1 MFLPALDAPVHP
13 IETAMSLYVKDT
25 YHATVIGI
33 SGKFLGSLEGDRFRS
48 MLDDCKSQGKTRLV
62 LDLAET
68 DLMDSTAIGLLIA
81 GLTSMRRVGGDI
93 RLANMKKRIRNLFLM
108 TRLLGPVFASYD
120 SLELAA
126 ASYQSPSVEA

>member
-1 MFLPALDAPVHP
+1 
-13 IETAMSLYVKDT
+13 MSLDVKDT
-25 YHATVIGI
+25 YHATVIEI
-33 SGKFLGSLEGDRFRS
+33 SGKFFGSLEGDRFKA
-48 MLDDCKSQGKTRLV
+48 LLEDCKTHGKTHLV

-108 TRLLGPVFASYD
+108 TRLLGPVFESYD
-120 SLELAA
+120 SLEAA
-126 ASYQSPSVEA
+126 TASYQPPPVEA